1 MPFLPLFLDLSRG
14 AVILVGAG
22 ALAEAKL
29 AVLRARGADVRWY
42 PMSDDAS
49 GNPPAGNGKL
59 EVVKGELGEG
69 DFAGAVAVVLAS
81 GGEFDERLARVAN
94 EHHLPVNVVD
104 RPELSTFIFP
114 AIVDRGDVVIA
125 ISTGGTAPVLARR
138 LRERIETIIP
148 ENIGALAAFIGRW
161 RQQLRARFGA
171 GWNTRQFWER
181 FVDSNMGR
189 DVLEGRSVEAETWMN
204 ALSAQDV
211 RSHKIEIGAVALVG
225 AGPGDPDL
233 LTLKALHALQDADI
247 VLYDELV
254 SSETLD
260 RVRRDAAKIYVGKR
274 KGKPGESV
282 DAINQR
288 MIAAAK
294 AGARVVR
301 LKGGDPFIFG
311 RGGEELEALREA
323 GIPVSIV
330 PGITAALGCAA
341 EAQIPLTYRREA
353 TRLVLLT
360 GHRADEADAIDWS
373 GLTAPETTLAIY
385 MGHSSAAAIRDGLI
399 AAGRDPNTPAAVIA
413 RGTRADSQTVTGALK
428 DLPSLA
434 EQTGDGPAL
443 LVIGSVVAHGEDWNR
458 QALEERLASV
468 ELA

>member
-1 MPFLPLFLDLSRG
+1 MSFLPLFLDLSRG
-14 AVILVGAG
+14 AVILAGAG
-22 ALAEAKL
+22 APAQAKL
-29 AVLRARGADVRWY
+29 ALLRTRGADVRWY
-42 PMSDDAS
+42 PMSDDALE
-49 GNPPAGNGKL
+49 NPPAGNGKL
-59 EVVKGELGEG
+59 EIVRGEPGTV

-81 GGEFDERLARVAN
+81 GDSDERLALRAK

-104 RPELSTFIFP
+104 RPELSTFVFP
-114 AIVDRGDVVIA
+114 AIVDRGDVVVA
-125 ISTGGTAPVLARR
+125 ISTSGTAPVLARR
-138 LRERIETIIP
+138 LRERIEAVIP
-148 ENIGALAAFIGRW
+148 ENIGTLATFIGRW

-171 GWNTRQFWER
+171 GTNTRQFWEH
-181 FVDSNMGR
+181 FIDSNMGR
-189 DVLEGRSVEAETWMN
+189 NVLEGRSAEAETWMN
-204 ALSAQDV
+204 ALSAQDLQ
-211 RSHKIEIGAVALVG
+211 SHGSETGSVALVG

-233 LTLKALHALQDADI
+233 LTLKALHKLQDADI

-254 SSETLD
+254 SPETLD
-260 RVRRDAAKIYVGKR
+260 RARRDAAKIYVGKR

-311 RGGEELEALREA
+311 RGGEEVEALREA

-341 EAQIPLTYRREA
+341 EAQIPLTFRREA

-373 GLTAPETTLAIY
+373 GLTDPETTLAIY
-385 MGHSSAAAIRDGLI
+385 MGHSSAVSIRDGLI

-413 RGTRADSQTVTGALK
+413 RGTRADSQTVIGMLK

-434 EQTGDGPAL
+434 RQTGDGPAL
-443 LVIGSVVAHGEDWNR
+443 LVVGGVVAHGKDWDK
-458 QALEERLASV
+458 QTLEEHLKSL
-468 ELA
+468 ELV